1 MSELTLTPEACRAL
15 IDPKWIGKRVAVGMS
30 GGVDSSVA
38 AIILAQ
44 AGCEVIG
51 VTMKLWDYESVGG
64 DTQRDGR
71 CCTVEAFSRCR
82 AVADRYNFP
91 HYTLDFCDRFESD
104 VIDYFV
110 QEYRRARTPNPC
122 IVCNSRVRWPA
133 LWDKVAP
140 LGCEAIATGHYVRV
154 GTDEHGID
162 LRRGVD
168 PDRDQSYFLWQ
179 VSRED
184 LSRAIFPLGGLHKT
198 RIRALARAWNLPTA
212 ETPESR
218 DICFVD
224 DGDLG
229 RFMAER
235 GARDSLGD
243 TSGAIINQNGDVLGQ
258 HQGFEAYTI
267 GQRKGL
273 GVAVGRPQYVTE
285 IDPANATVRLGD
297 DADLMATRFTIR
309 GVHRLTD
316 TPSSLA
322 DAQVQIRYRH
332 KAAPARVTFGDDG
345 SAQVEFNA
353 PERAITPGQSAVIYR
368 EDRVLAGG
376 VIDAVD
382 HK

>member
-1 MSELTLTPEACRAL
+1 MTEFNLTPDACKAL
-15 IDPKWIGKRVAVGMS
+15 IDPKWIGKRVAVAMS

-44 AGCEVIG
+44 AGCDVIG
-51 VTMKLWDYESVGG
+51 VTMKLWDYASVGG

-71 CCTVEAFSRCR
+71 CCTIEAFSRCR
-82 AVADRYNFP
+82 SVADRYGFP

-110 QEYRRARTPNPC
+110 QEYRQARTPNPC

-154 GTDEHGID
+154 GADEQGID

-179 VSRED
+179 VSREQ
-184 LSRAIFPLGGLHKT
+184 LTRAIFPLGGLVKT
-198 RIRALARAWNLPTA
+198 QIRALARAWNLPTA

-235 GARDSLGD
+235 GARDGLRDSSGD
-243 TSGAIINQNGDVLGQ
+243 IISQNGDVLGQ

-285 IDPANATVRLGD
+285 IDPETATVRLGD
-297 DADLMATRFTIR
+297 DADLMATRFAMR
-309 GVHRLTD
+309 DVHRLVD
-316 TPSSLA
+316 TPSAL
-322 DAQVQIRYRH
+322 DDVYVQIRYRH
-332 KAAPARVTFGDDG
+332 KAAPARVHFVDEN
-345 SAQVEFNA
+345 SAKIEFLQ

-376 VIDAVD
+376 VIDSVG
-382 HK
+382 